1 MKKTEVL
8 TERDYYPTIAVL
20 CHAKAAL
27 TLVRSICLGIASGDQ
42 AFNLVS
48 FAELTLTEEFVRATM
63 SNGDSGA
70 GQQASSVHNNP
81 YKAQRPWPPDFSKMD
96 PKGQF
101 RLERRFRRR
110 AKLAYTRPGWI
121 KGVKLAQYGSVM
133 GS

>member
-1 MKKTEVL
+1 M
-8 TERDYYPTIAVL
+8 L

-27 TLVRSICLGIASGDQ
+27 TLVRSICLGIASGRGGDQ
-42 AFNLVS
+42 A

-63 SNGDSGA
+63 SSGDSGA
-70 GQQASSVHNNP
+70 GQQASNVYNNP

-133 GS
+133 GSSC